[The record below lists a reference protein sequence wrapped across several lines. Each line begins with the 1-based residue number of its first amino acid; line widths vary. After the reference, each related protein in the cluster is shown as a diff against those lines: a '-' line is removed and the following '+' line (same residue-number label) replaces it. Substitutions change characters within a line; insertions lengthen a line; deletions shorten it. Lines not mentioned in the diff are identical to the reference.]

1 MIFVTVGTHE
11 QSFNRLIKEIDR
23 LVGQRKI
30 TESVFI
36 QIGYST
42 YIPHNVEY
50 KRFLDYEEMETKID
64 YARVVIT
71 HGGPASFLNVL
82 SKGKVPV
89 VVPRLKKFNEHVNDH
104 QMNFAR
110 QLVKKGY
117 NIIIVENIEE
127 LSEKI
132 SQIKEFPIS
141 YHSNNGNFMAKFT
154 QVVDEL
160 FE

>member
-11 QSFNRLIKEIDR
+11 QSFNRLIKEIDS
-23 LVGQRKI
+23 LVGQKKI
-30 TESVFI
+30 IEPVFI

-64 YARVVIT
+64 CARVIIT

-117 NIIIVENIEE
+117 NILIVENIEE

-132 SQIKEFPIS
+132 SQIEEFPIS
-141 YHSNNGNFMAKFT
+141 YHSNNGDFIAKFT
-154 QVVDEL
+154 HIVDTL